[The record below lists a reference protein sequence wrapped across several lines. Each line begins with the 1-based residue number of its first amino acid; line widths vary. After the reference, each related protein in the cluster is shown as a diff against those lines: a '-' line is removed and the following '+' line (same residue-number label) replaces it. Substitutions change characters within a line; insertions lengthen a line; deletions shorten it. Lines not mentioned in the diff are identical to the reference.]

1 MTPSILK
8 VFYTIAVFIVGAS
21 LVLLFIVPPD
31 SAEYIVTL
39 LSTCVGAVLLILVAL
54 TTWFINR

>member
-21 LVLLFIVPPD
+21 LALLFIVPPD
-31 SAEYIVTL
+31 SAEYVVTL
-39 LSTCVGAVLLILVAL
+39 LSACVGAVLLILVAL

>member
-8 VFYTIAVFIVGAS
+8 VFFSIAIFIVGSS
-21 LVLLFIVPPD
+21 LLLLFVVPSD

-39 LSTCVGAVLLILVAL
+39 LSVCVGSILLILVAL

>member
-8 VFYTIAVFIVGAS
+8 VFYTLAVFIVGAS

-31 SAEYIVTL
+31 SAEYIATL
-39 LSTCVGAVLLILVAL
+39 LSACVGTVLLILVAL